1 MKDIRPIFDG
11 EGILEKTSREG
22 VFKRYIFGATLT
34 SLTGNPDDFITVDMG
49 DYGYEYLVDSEDVT
63 IESDGS
69 VSFEAFDAK
78 YVIRKVSEADD
89 LRNLNPEL
97 EDREEL
103 TAESQGTEI
112 RQSVEALV
120 DASIDQVVTIV
131 YDVENLGTFFRIDG
145 KWRLGTPEIAAE
157 FDGTDITE
165 LDYDKSVELVAR
177 FDDNELITS
186 KDLAY
191 YERSKKLDQ
200 SANLDQATE
209 SDQELIGI
217 VDRLDA
223 KALNHEALENIRE
236 SSGNPGEVAANPPL
250 EVDEETKKIRYGDV
264 PAPLQQLMK
273 DMIGRVEAKIGDE
286 DADVATAD
294 LKRFMTGTYYFNRS
308 EISSEMA
315 KLLRLLT

>member
-22 VFKRYIFGATLT
+22 VFKRYIFGVTLT
-34 SLTGNPDDFITVDMG
+34 SSTGNPDDFITVDMG

-89 LRNLNPEL
+89 LRHLNPEL
-97 EDREEL
+97 KDSEEL

-112 RQSVEALV
+112 KQSVEALV

-294 LKRFMTGTYYFNRS
+294 LKKFMTGTYYFNRS

>member
-1 MKDIRPIFDG
+1 
-11 EGILEKTSREG
+11 L
-22 VFKRYIFGATLT
+22 
-34 SLTGNPDDFITVDMG
+34 
-49 DYGYEYLVDSEDVT
+49 
-63 IESDGS
+63 
-69 VSFEAFDAK
+69 
-78 YVIRKVSEADD
+78 
-89 LRNLNPEL
+89 
-97 EDREEL
+97 
-103 TAESQGTEI
+103 
-112 RQSVEALV
+112 EALV

-186 KDLAY
+186 KDLAD
-191 YERSKKLDQ
+191 YERSEKLDQ
-200 SANLDQATE
+200 SGKLDQATE

-217 VDRLDA
+217 VDRLNA
-223 KALNHEALENIRE
+223 KALNREALDNIRE
-236 SSGNPGEVAANPPL
+236 SSGNSGELAANPPL
-250 EVDEETKKIRYGDV
+250 GVDEESKKIRYGDV

-294 LKRFMTGTYYFNRS
+294 LKRFMSGTDYFNRS

>member
-1 MKDIRPIFDG
+1 MKDMRPIFDG

-34 SLTGNPDDFITVDMG
+34 SSTGNPDDFITVDMG

-69 VSFEAFDAK
+69 VSFEAFEAK
-78 YVIRKVSEADD
+78 YVIRKVSEAED

-97 EDREEL
+97 EDSEEL
-103 TAESQGTEI
+103 TAEGQGTEI

-186 KDLAY
+186 KDLAD
-191 YERSKKLDQ
+191 YERSK
-200 SANLDQATE
+200 NLDQATE

-217 VDRLDA
+217 VDRLNA
-223 KALNHEALENIRE
+223 KAPNHEALENIRE

-264 PAPLQQLMK
+264 PTPLQQLMK
-273 DMIGRVEAKIGDE
+273 DMIDRVEAKIGDE

-294 LKRFMTGTYYFNRS
+294 LKKFMTGTEYFNRS